1 MTNQKQEAETFEI
14 NNREAIKTARDL
26 IAKAFA
32 VSRPIIFD
40 SYIKSENYQETS
52 MNIVKVSFDKAA
64 EGDFSFLPVIRG
76 LHCIEVTRATKNT
89 FWELVDATNFFH
101 DATGT
106 NWKYFTQ
113 EKREISL
120 RWAIEGAQ
128 IVIDAT
134 EAIEAKETE
143 ITGIT
148 A

>member
-1 MTNQKQEAETFEI
+1 MTNQKHEAETFEI

-32 VSRPIIFD
+32 ASRQIIVD
-40 SYIKSENYQETS
+40 SYIKSAIYEEAS
-52 MNIVKVSFDKAA
+52 MHTVKVSLDKAV

-106 NWKYFTQ
+106 HWKYFTQ
-113 EKREISL
+113 EKRQISL

-128 IVIDAT
+128 TVMDAL
-134 EAIEAKETE
+134 EAKETE
-143 ITGIT
+143 TTGIT